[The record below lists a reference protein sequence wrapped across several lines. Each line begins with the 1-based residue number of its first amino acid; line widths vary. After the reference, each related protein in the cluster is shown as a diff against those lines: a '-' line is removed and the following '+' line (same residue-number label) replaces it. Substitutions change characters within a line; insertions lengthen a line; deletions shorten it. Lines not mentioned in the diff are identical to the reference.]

1 MTIKEIQVL
10 EKAMTTIMANN
21 PEAITSNYMISMS
34 TVFLANI
41 LIELKLLNE
50 KMDRNHGS

>member
-10 EKAMTTIMANN
+10 EKAMTAIMANN

-41 LIELKLLNE
+41 LMELKLLNE
-50 KMDRNHGS
+50 KMDKVNGN